1 MIFNWYSRQNQ
12 HNYGKS
18 PGKSPKYLFQTWN
31 HSRFQ
36 LNPAKLLASS
46 LRNWCCS
53 QWSPPRISTPAAS
66 CKSFLGQCW
75 KVPGSRSYYSS
86 ASTRIWPMLGTKTTH
101 ETVWKPSSFHNMR
114 FFLSCLL
121 QKKEQMKHARRAT
134 SSQATKKG
142 QWIHLRNSKNP
153 NMKVTSQNCIWN
165 RRIGRESLSI
175 CLDSL
180 EDTCV
185 IHCPFDWTV
194 Q

>member
-1 MIFNWYSRQNQ
+1 MENHQVNHQISVSNLEPLSISTEPCETV
-12 HNYGKS
+12 GIVVEKLM
-18 PGKSPKYLFQTWN
+18 LFTVV
-31 HSRFQ
+31 S
-36 LNPAKLLASS
+36 
-46 LRNWCCS
+46 
-53 QWSPPRISTPAAS
+53 PRISTPAAS